1 MLSMLDT
8 LNDADFERF
17 RKTIYDESGI
27 TFSATNRP
35 ILDSRIKEILREKK
49 LDSVDDYY
57 KLITSDHEE
66 MKRMLDAVTTNLTRF
81 FRNQPHF
88 DALEKYVIPHVLEE
102 KKKTGDKTVRVWSA
116 GCSTGEEPYT
126 IAMLLKRILPVG
138 YEFQVTAS
146 DISLKSLMVGQ
157 SGFYADNKV
166 DGIPPDYLSQYF
178 TKSAGGYQ
186 VNKEIMSKVKFDYHN
201 LKNDSGMRNL
211 DVIFCR
217 NVMIYFDEPAQLVV
231 LNRFWNS
238 MASHSYLF
246 IGHSES
252 LFGMDT
258 KFEFLKTDWA
268 CLYQKNGN

>member
-1 MLSMLDT
+1 MNIMA
-8 LNDADFERF
+8 DALTDSDFELF
-17 RKTIYDESGI
+17 RKLIYDESGI

-138 YEFQVTAS
+138 YDFQVTAS

>member
-102 KKKTGDKTVRVWSA
+102 KKKSGDKTVRVWSA

-138 YEFQVTAS
+138 YDFQVTAS

>member
-138 YEFQVTAS
+138 YDFQVTAS

-231 LNRFWNS
+231 LYRFWNS